1 MSDSS
6 EIESDKLL
14 PVPAFLRPG
23 GRSNRQK
30 CPTLLVA
37 WLNDP
42 GSHKDE
48 HGPRQSDIPATPSES
63 SLDSND
69 AEHAHGQN

>member
-1 MSDSS
+1 MSNSS
-6 EIESDKLL
+6 ENELSRLL
-14 PVPAFLRPG
+14 PLPAFLRPG

-42 GSHKDE
+42 EAHSTK
-48 HGPRQSDIPATPSES
+48 HGPRQTGIPAISNEPSP
-63 SLDSND
+63 DSND
-69 AEHAHGQN
+69 DERGHGRD